1 MCKNGKWFRENR
13 CPFIVPINSCIHSL
27 SKCIQ
32 GGNAVEGFRI
42 VSGLY
47 DRGHKKILNK
57 EKEEVEHI
65 TAPTRKEE
73 SQGMQ
78 LWTRKE

>member
-1 MCKNGKWFRENR
+1 M
-13 CPFIVPINSCIHSL
+13 
-27 SKCIQ
+27 
-32 GGNAVEGFRI
+32 EGFRI

-47 DRGHKKILNK
+47 DRDHKKILNK